1 MSISYFNKSFLWQLY
16 FTFASMHLNLQH
28 RFAGHQGSI
37 YSLVKGQNDGIF
49 YSGAGDKN
57 VAQWDLNHPG
67 DGILIA
73 KATDSIY
80 CMHFLQEQNRLLIGQ
95 GSGGVHIIDL
105 TENKEE
111 RLLKLHDQAVF
122 AILSSKKHEL
132 IFTLGGD
139 GIVCVLNLQTLEVL
153 QRIRLSEKKLRA
165 IIINQNQEIAFIGC
179 GDGSIVELSI
189 PSLEIAHRFQAHGL
203 DFSVNA
209 LCFSPDEKYLL
220 TGSRDAHL
228 NVFDLEN
235 FYLKA
240 SIPAHNFAIYDITFD
255 LSGKYF
261 ATASRDKSVKIW
273 DYESLTVIE
282 RLEGNDGKGHINSV
296 NKLLWLEDGTL
307 LSAGDD
313 RAVQAWKK

>member
-1 MSISYFNKSFLWQLY
+1 
-16 FTFASMHLNLQH
+16 MHLQFQH

-37 YSLVKGQNDGIF
+37 YALVKGQEAGIF
-49 YSGAGDKN
+49 YSGAGDKI
-57 VAQWDLNHPG
+57 VAQWDLHHPG
-67 DGILIA
+67 DGMLIA

-80 CMHFLQEQNRLLIGQ
+80 CMHFLGEQNRLLIGQ
-95 GSGGVHIIDL
+95 GSGGVHVVHL

-122 AILSSKKHEL
+122 GILSSSKHHL

-139 GIVCVLNLQTLEVL
+139 GVLCVLDDQSFEVI

-165 IIINQNQEIAFIGC
+165 IVINKNQDRIYVGC
-179 GDGSIVELSI
+179 GDGSIVELSL
-189 PSLEIAHRFQAHGL
+189 PSLKISHRFQAHGI

-209 LCFSPDEKYLL
+209 LSFSPDEIKLL
-220 TGSRDAHL
+220 SGSRDAHL
-228 NVFDLEN
+228 NVFQLDNYELIS
-235 FYLKA
+235 
-240 SIPAHNFAIYDITFD
+240 SIPAHNFAIYDIAFD
-255 LSGKYF
+255 PTGNYF

-273 DYESLTVIE
+273 DYNSFSVLE

-313 RAVQAWKK
+313 RAVQSWKK

>member
-1 MSISYFNKSFLWQLY
+1 MKLQF
-16 FTFASMHLNLQH
+16 QH
-28 RFAGHQGSI
+28 RFTGHQGSI
-37 YSLVKGQNDGIF
+37 YALVKGQDAGIF
-49 YSGAGDKN
+49 YSGAGDKI
-57 VAQWDLNHPG
+57 VAQWDLRHPG
-67 DGILIA
+67 DGNLIS

-95 GSGGVHIIDL
+95 GSGGVHVIHL
-105 TENKEE
+105 AENKEE

-122 AILSSKKHEL
+122 SILQSTKHNL
-132 IFTLGGD
+132 LFTMGGD

-165 IIINQNQEIAFIGC
+165 IIINQNQDKAFIGC

-189 PSLEIAHRFQAHGL
+189 PSLEITHRFQAHGI

-235 FYLKA
+235 FNLKA
-240 SIPAHNFAIYDITFD
+240 SIPAHNFAIYDIAFD
-255 LSGKYF
+255 PTGNYF

-273 DYESLTVIE
+273 DYNSFSVLE

-313 RAVQAWKK
+313 RAVQSWKAN

>member
-1 MSISYFNKSFLWQLY
+1 MKLQF
-16 FTFASMHLNLQH
+16 QH
-28 RFAGHQGSI
+28 RFTGHQGSI
-37 YSLVKGQNDGIF
+37 YALVKGQDAGVF
-49 YSGAGDKN
+49 YSGAGDKI
-57 VAQWDLNHPG
+57 VAQWDINHTG
-67 DGILIA
+67 DGTLIA
-73 KATDSIY
+73 KTTDSIY
-80 CMHFLQEQNRLLIGQ
+80 CMHFLPEQNRLLIGQ

-105 TENKEE
+105 SENKEE
-111 RLLKLHDQAVF
+111 RLLKLHDQAAF
-122 AILSSKKHEL
+122 SILQSTKHNL
-132 IFTLGGD
+132 LFTLGGD

-165 IIINQNQEIAFIGC
+165 IIINQNQDKAFIGC

-189 PSLEIAHRFQAHGL
+189 PSLDITHRFQAHGI

-209 LCFSPDEKYLL
+209 LSFSPDETKLFS
-220 TGSRDAHL
+220 GSRDAHL
-228 NVFDLEN
+228 NIFQLDNYELIS
-235 FYLKA
+235 
-240 SIPAHNFAIYDITFD
+240 SIPAHNYAIYDIAFD
-255 LSGKYF
+255 PTGNYF

-273 DYESLTVIE
+273 DYNSLSVLE

>member
-1 MSISYFNKSFLWQLY
+1 MYCIS
-16 FTFASMHLNLQH
+16 FTFAPMHLQFQH

-37 YSLVKGQNDGIF
+37 YALVKGEEVGIF
-49 YSGAGDKN
+49 YSGAGDKI
-57 VAQWDLNHPG
+57 VAQWDLHHPG

-80 CMHFLQEQNRLLIGQ
+80 CMHFLPEQSRLLIGQ
-95 GSGGVHIIDL
+95 GNGGVHIVDL
-105 TENKEE
+105 TVNKEE

-122 AILSSKKHEL
+122 GIQSSSKHNL

-139 GIVCVLNLQTLEVL
+139 GILSILNDQTFEVI

-165 IIINQNQEIAFIGC
+165 IVINKKQDAIFVGC
-179 GDGSIVELSI
+179 GDGSIVELSL
-189 PSLEIAHRFQAHGL
+189 PTLEITHRFQAHGL

-209 LCFSPDEKYLL
+209 LTFSPDETKLL
-220 TGSRDAHL
+220 SGSRDAHL
-228 NVFDLEN
+228 NIFQLDNYGLIS
-235 FYLKA
+235 
-240 SIPAHNFAIYDITFD
+240 SIPAHNYAIYDIAFD
-255 LSGKYF
+255 PTENYF

-273 DYESLTVIE
+273 DYHSLSVLE

-296 NKLLWLEDGTL
+296 NKLLWLDDGTL

>member
-1 MSISYFNKSFLWQLY
+1 
-16 FTFASMHLNLQH
+16 MHLQFQH

-37 YSLVKGQNDGIF
+37 YALVKGQGEGIF
-49 YSGAGDKN
+49 YSGAGDKI
-57 VAQWDLNHPG
+57 VAQWDLHHPG

-80 CMHFLQEQNRLLIGQ
+80 CMHFLPEQNRLLIGQ
-95 GSGGVHIIDL
+95 GSGGLHIIDL
-105 TENKEE
+105 SENKEE

-122 AILSSKKHEL
+122 AILSNNKHKL

-139 GIVCVLNLQTLEVL
+139 GILCVLNDQSFEVI

-165 IIINQNQEIAFIGC
+165 IVINKNQDKIFVGC
-179 GDGSIVELSI
+179 GDGSIVELSL
-189 PSLEIAHRFQAHGL
+189 PSLKITHRFQAHGV

-209 LCFSPDEKYLL
+209 LCFSPDETKLL
-220 TGSRDAHL
+220 SGSRDAHL
-228 NVFDLEN
+228 NIFRLDNYELIS
-235 FYLKA
+235 
-240 SIPAHNFAIYDITFD
+240 SIPAHNFAIYDIAFD
-255 LSGKYF
+255 PTGNYF

-273 DYESLTVIE
+273 DYKSFSVLE

-313 RAVQAWKK
+313 RAVQSWKK

>member
-1 MSISYFNKSFLWQLY
+1 
-16 FTFASMHLNLQH
+16 MHLQFQH

-37 YSLVKGQNDGIF
+37 YALAKGQGDGIF
-49 YSGAGDKN
+49 YSGAGDKI
-57 VAQWDLNHPG
+57 VAQWDLHHPG

-80 CMHFLQEQNRLLIGQ
+80 CLPFLPEQNRLLIGQ
-95 GSGGVHIIDL
+95 GSGGVHIVDL
-105 TENKEE
+105 TANKEE

-122 AILSSKKHEL
+122 SILQCSKHNL
-132 IFTLGGD
+132 LFTVGGD
-139 GIVCVLNLQTLEVL
+139 GILCVLNLQTFEVL

-165 IIINQNQEIAFIGC
+165 IIINQNQDKAFIGC

-189 PSLEIAHRFQAHGL
+189 PSLEITHRFQAHGI

-209 LCFSPDEKYLL
+209 LSFSPDETKLL
-220 TGSRDAHL
+220 SGSRDAHL
-228 NVFDLEN
+228 NIFQLNNYE
-235 FYLKA
+235 LIS
-240 SIPAHNFAIYDITFD
+240 SIPAHNYAIYDIAFD
-255 LSGKYF
+255 PSGKYF

-273 DYESLTVIE
+273 DYHSFSVLE

-296 NKLLWLEDGTL
+296 NKLLWLDDGTL